1 MSISVLL
8 TLYSVKSV
16 LRSIDTFCHS
26 IRGVATPL
34 IEVMRLWQG
43 DPTLMQ
49 EALRLLSYLGDY
61 PPMQVHVRDS
71 KVPPRAW

>member
-1 MSISVLL
+1 
-8 TLYSVKSV
+8 
-16 LRSIDTFCHS
+16 
-26 IRGVATPL
+26 
-34 IEVMRLWQG
+34 MRLWQG

-71 KVPPRAW
+71 KVPWPWFFGKTSELSLKIYGFLGQFL